1 MTLVKKTTMIKRML
15 FALVNVVLVTVF
27 LILYFLSSQAVDAY
41 VARTNLTL
49 ASVLLQVG
57 FAALPALYLRL
68 FLAWMRRGLY
78 KGQKLQWEVDVSG
91 VAATVLLVL
100 VGLVGYF
107 FRMSILTENVMV
119 YYFVALWVAVFCCAQ
134 RVPRPV
140 VKEEPA
146 PQTEEFTEGPAPAA
160 SAEVPVQPEAAL
172 AAEEPCADGAAF
184 EPAVSASESAGES
197 TASSEES
204 GPL

>member
-146 PQTEEFTEGPAPAA
+146 PQTEAEARPEILPEEVSAEAPAA
-160 SAEVPVQPEAAL
+160 EEATAQLPASQEEEGGTDVPAPSD
-172 AAEEPCADGAAF
+172 DGQDC
-184 EPAVSASESAGES
+184 EQ
-197 TASSEES
+197 
-204 GPL
+204 

>member
-15 FALVNVVLVTVF
+15 FALVNVALVTVF

-68 FLAWMRRGLY
+68 FVAWMRRGLY

-134 RVPRPV
+134 RVPRPA

-146 PQTEEFTEGPAPAA
+146 PQTE
-160 SAEVPVQPEAAL
+160 AEARPEIL
-172 AAEEPCADGAAF
+172 PEEVSAAEEATAQL
-184 EPAVSASESAGES
+184 PASQ
-197 TASSEES
+197 EEEGGTDVPAPS
-204 GPL
+204 GDEQDCEQ

>member
-1 MTLVKKTTMIKRML
+1 MKKTTMIKRML
-15 FALVNVVLVTVF
+15 FALANVVLVTVF

-41 VARTNLTL
+41 VARTHLTL

-68 FLAWMRRGLY
+68 FLAWMRRGMY
-78 KGQKLQWEVDVSG
+78 KGQKLQWEVDISG

-107 FRMSILTENVMV
+107 FRMSILAENVMV

-134 RVPRPV
+134 RVPRPAV

-146 PQTEEFTEGPAPAA
+146 PEVQEFAGEPAAAEFAAPSQPEPAAQEEPSQPAP
-160 SAEVPVQPEAAL
+160 Q
-172 AAEEPCADGAAF
+172 EE
-184 EPAVSASESAGES
+184 AGE
-197 TASSEES
+197 TDGQDPADNAQKCEE
-204 GPL
+204 